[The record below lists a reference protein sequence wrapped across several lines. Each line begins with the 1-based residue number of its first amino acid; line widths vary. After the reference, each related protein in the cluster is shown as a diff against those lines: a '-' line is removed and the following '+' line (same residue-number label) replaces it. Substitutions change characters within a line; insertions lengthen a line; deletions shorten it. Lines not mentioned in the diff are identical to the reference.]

1 MMISLKALQNPF
13 TPTKHALFHTKVL
26 SHTKNPTLISL
37 CKSKE
42 SNSEESPPEG
52 DVRKQELLAR
62 IAMLEAQKVRLTDYL
77 DERAAYLTK
86 FAEEANAE
94 LDQFG
99 ENALRDLN
107 EAGAKIM
114 GDLDS
119 QMQAFEESAELSKA
133 EIVEN
138 EKKLAEF
145 EGKIQKDRNE
155 GLFFKNLGE
164 GKPIVKSKG
173 MKEEIQRIKEI
184 TIDSAGSKTRRNIYL
199 VLIGLVATGIVDS
212 LISSST
218 RWQKGAILGVI
229 LVGLVSQLIYEQK
242 ILSETERTEKE
253 KNEDKKD

>member
-1 MMISLKALQNPF
+1 MKPVPRSPQLVNLFWIILRLCFLDSYLKKRKQKKSSQQYTKLSFLGFLMKTPFIFHVSRKVIGCLAKPILKTTTSQNPLMEYF
-13 TPTKHALFHTKVL
+13 SFSKYNSDHIICVL
-26 SHTKNPTLISL
+26 
-37 CKSKE
+37 
-42 SNSEESPPEG
+42 
-52 DVRKQELLAR
+52 Q
-62 IAMLEAQKVRLTDYL
+62 
-77 DERAAYLTK
+77 
-86 FAEEANAE
+86 
-94 LDQFG
+94 
-99 ENALRDLN
+99 
-107 EAGAKIM
+107 IM